1 MTSWGLQ
8 ALWLLL
14 GEASLKCN
22 ADMAQIFHRST
33 NFISRFSLFSAV
45 FLVGLGLIGVLGL
58 ARSPYSTNQNVSRAQ
73 PVQFSHKH
81 HVGDDGID
89 CRYCH
94 TSVETSAVAGIPPT
108 KTCMNC
114 HSVLYSDA
122 PYLEPVRESYRTDQ
136 SIQWVKVHRL
146 PDFVYFNHSIHVNKG
161 VGCSTCHGSINQ
173 MPLVFQA
180 SPLNMQWCLDCHRN
194 PEQNL
199 RPKDQ
204 VFNMDWKVPANQAEV
219 GKKLAEEYKIRTVRE
234 LTSCSTCH
242 R

>member
-1 MTSWGLQ
+1 
-8 ALWLLL
+8 
-14 GEASLKCN
+14 
-22 ADMAQIFHRST
+22 MAQIFHRST
-33 NFISRFSLFSAV
+33 NFISRFSVFSFI
-45 FLVGLGLIGVLGL
+45 FLLGLATLAVLAA
-58 ARSPYSTNQNVSRAQ
+58 ARSPYMTRQNITREQ

-94 TSVETSAVAGIPPT
+94 TTVETSAFAGLPPT

-114 HSVLYSDA
+114 HSVLFNNAD
-122 PYLEPVRESYRTDQ
+122 YLEPVRDSYRDDK

-146 PDFVYFNHSIHVNKG
+146 ADFVYFNHSIHVNKG
-161 VGCSTCHGSINQ
+161 VGCSTCHGRIDE

-180 SPLNMQWCLDCHRN
+180 NTLLMQWCLDCHRN
-194 PEQNL
+194 PAPNL
-199 RPKDQ
+199 RPLDK
-204 VFNMDWKVPANQAEV
+204 VFAMDWQPGPDQERQGQEFAKER
-219 GKKLAEEYKIRTVRE
+219 KIRTTAE